1 MNRGEEILKARDAAI
16 AEALKELRDGMVI
29 GLGSGTTI
37 ARLMERLKNYVK
49 RDELKLSFI
58 PSSLQAKQLIIEG
71 GFKLT
76 SLDEYPRPDLVLDSF
91 DQVDDSGNA
100 IKGGGGALLREKVL
114 AQAAERVVYIGDF
127 MKLKPRLDMPIP
139 VEVLEYAFP
148 HVKSVLNGWG
158 MEIRLRFGKG
168 KMGPIISDNGNL
180 IADVKAKELE
190 NPEELDERLRSI
202 AGILETGIFP
212 RLADLILI
220 GYPRGEVKRIIVERR
235 KIF

>member
-1 MNRGEEILKARDAAI
+1 M
-16 AEALKELRDGMVI
+16 
-29 GLGSGTTI
+29 
-37 ARLMERLKNYVK
+37 
-49 RDELKLSFI
+49 
-58 PSSLQAKQLIIEG
+58 
-71 GFKLT
+71 
-76 SLDEYPRPDLVLDSF
+76 
-91 DQVDDSGNA
+91 
-100 IKGGGGALLREKVL
+100 

-158 MEIRLRFGKG
+158 MEIRLRLGKG

-180 IADVKAKELE
+180 IADVEAGELE

-220 GYPRGEVKRIIVERR
+220 GYPHGEVKRIVVERR

>member
-1 MNRGEEILKARDAAI
+1 MNRGEEVLRARDAAI

-29 GLGSGTTI
+29 GLGSGTTT

-49 RDELKLSFI
+49 RNELKLSFI

-71 GFKLT
+71 GFELT
-76 SLDEYPRPDLVLDSF
+76 SLDEHPRPDLVLDSF
-91 DQVDDSGNA
+91 DQVDESGNA

-148 HVKSVLNGWG
+148 HVKNVLNGWG
-158 MEIRLRFGKG
+158 MEIRPRFGKG

-180 IADVKAKELE
+180 IADVEAKLE
-190 NPEELDERLRSI
+190 NPEKLDEKLRSI

-220 GYPRGEVKRIIVERR
+220 GYPHGEVKRIVVERR

>member
-1 MNRGEEILKARDAAI
+1 MNRGEEILRARDAAI

-37 ARLMERLKNYVK
+37 ARLMENLKNYVK
-49 RDELKLSFI
+49 RNELKLSFI

-76 SLDEYPRPDLVLDSF
+76 SLDERPRPDLVLDSF
-91 DQVDDSGNA
+91 DQVDESGNA

-148 HVKSVLNGWG
+148 HVKRVLNGWG
-158 MEIRLRFGKG
+158 MEIRPRFGKG

-180 IADVKAKELE
+180 IADVEAGELE

-202 AGILETGIFP
+202 AGILETGIFSG
-212 RLADLILI
+212 LADLILI
-220 GYPRGEVKRIIVERR
+220 GYPHGEVKSIVVERR